1 MNLIFKNINETTKV
15 LEDGL
20 CDWRQFGFQKYEGN
34 IDFLG
39 TTEWKTGKAIEIFIA
54 KENFMRHEIQGGRK
68 FYKKYKK
75 EAYHAL
81 EFKPEFQRFAELNLQ
96 NVAKKVSKGKKK
108 KYLTKTSSEIQSQ
121 YLKNRHLKQ
130 ILNTTVGFYLGTNGN
145 DRSNLTKKKQD

>member
-39 TTEWKTGKAIEIFIA
+39 NPEWKTGKAIEIFIA

-96 NVAKKVSKGKKK
+96 NVAKKVKHKK
-108 KYLTKTSSEIQSQ
+108 LSFA
-121 YLKNRHLKQ
+121 L
-130 ILNTTVGFYLGTNGN
+130 V
-145 DRSNLTKKKQD
+145 

>member
-1 MNLIFKNINETTKV
+1 M
-15 LEDGL
+15 
-20 CDWRQFGFQKYEGN
+20 
-34 IDFLG
+34 
-39 TTEWKTGKAIEIFIA
+39 TGKAIGGFCAIVGVFILTLPVPIVVNSFA

-108 KYLTKTSSEIQSQ
+108 KYLTKKSSEIQSQ

-145 DRSNLTKKKQD
+145 DRSNLTKKKYLRFNHSISKIYITF